1 MTNEELVSRVR
12 AGIDKAD
19 NMLTLYN
26 QNRGMIYTIAKKY
39 SGYAELE
46 DLAQEGYIGLCNAV
60 ESYDQTGGVPF
71 VSYAWGVIRNHVLR
85 FICAERNLPEY
96 MQALIAQYRKLTE
109 SFLTRYGR
117 RPFRAEYCH
126 YMNISR
132 EKLAQI
138 EKAAC
143 MEQTASIDS
152 PINEEGVA
160 LSDTLAGDDDVEGFV
175 LDKIQQGQL
184 RAVLWE
190 AVASLPGEQPGVIR
204 KRYRDN
210 MTLQQTMEELKI
222 PTMHLVRSA
231 ESQALRRLRKNSR
244 LRSFVEIRGDG
255 MQGTGAEA
263 FRRTWTSATER
274 VALDLVGE
282 LY

>member
-60 ESYDQTGGVPF
+60 DSYDQTGGVPF
-71 VSYAWGVIRNHVLR
+71 VSYAWTCIKRQIQR
-85 FICAERNLPEY
+85 YIYAEKGFPEY
-96 MQALIAQYRKLTE
+96 IQRLMSQYKIFENDFILQCGRKPNTGE
-109 SFLTRYGR
+109 I
-117 RPFRAEYCH
+117 CH
-126 YMNISR
+126 YMGLSLKQAR
-132 EKLAQI
+132 RLA
-138 EKAAC
+138 KSLY

-152 PINEEGVA
+152 PINEEGVT
-160 LSDTLAGDDDVEGFV
+160 LSDTLAGDDDVEGSV
-175 LDKIQQGQL
+175 LDKVQQGQL

-190 AVASLPGEQPGVIR
+190 AVDSLPGEQPGVIR

-210 MTLQQTMEELKI
+210 MTLKQTMEELKI
-222 PTMHLVRSA
+222 PTMHRARSA
-231 ESQALRRLRKNSR
+231 ESQALRRLRKNGR

-255 MQGTGAEA
+255 MQGTGAEV

-274 VALDLVGE
+274 VALELVGE

>member
-19 NMLTLYN
+19 NMLALYN

-46 DLAQEGYIGLCNAV
+46 DLAQEGYIGFCNAV

-71 VSYAWGVIRNHVLR
+71 VSYAWTCIKRQIQR
-85 FICAERNLPEY
+85 YIYAEKGFPEY
-96 MQALIAQYRKLTE
+96 IQRLMSQYKIFENDFYIQCGRKPNTGE
-109 SFLTRYGR
+109 I
-117 RPFRAEYCH
+117 CH
-126 YMNISR
+126 YMGLSPKQARRLIKS
-132 EKLAQI
+132 LY
-138 EKAAC
+138 
-143 MEQTASIDS
+143 MERTASLDS
-152 PINEEGVA
+152 PIGEDELTLGD
-160 LSDTLAGDDDVEGFV
+160 SLAGDDDVEGSV
-175 LDKIQQGQL
+175 LDKVQQGQL

-190 AVASLPGEQPGVIR
+190 AVDSLPGEQPGVIR
-204 KRYRDN
+204 KRYQDN
-210 MTLQQTMEELKI
+210 KTLKQTMEELKI
-222 PTMHLVRSA
+222 PTMHRARSA

-244 LRSFVEIRGDG
+244 LCSFVEIRGAG